1 MRLKCDLIF
10 QHIGDK
16 WVGVPVGD
24 DAIGSDF
31 MLQLNDEGH
40 AIVSMMANGTERD
53 AIVARLMDEYE
64 AERSEIE
71 QCVDATIEYLNGQG
85 LII

>member
-1 MRLKCDLIF
+1 MLKCELIF

-31 MLQLNDEGH
+31 MLQLNDTGHSIVEKIAEG
-40 AIVSMMANGTERD
+40 AELDDIVQ
-53 AIVARLMDEYE
+53 RLMDEYD
-64 AERSEIE
+64 AERSELE
-71 QCVDATIEYLNGQG
+71 QCVDATMTYLKEQG
-85 LII
+85 LMV

>member
-1 MRLKCDLIF
+1 MLKCELIF

-31 MLQLNDEGH
+31 MLQLNDTGHSIVEKIAEG
-40 AIVSMMANGTERD
+40 AERD
-53 AIVARLMDEYE
+53 DIVQLLMDEYD
-64 AERSEIE
+64 AERSELE
-71 QCVDATIEYLNGQG
+71 QYVDATMACLNDHG
-85 LII
+85 LIV